1 MFLFAF
7 QTNKFNRRN
16 DNGTRVDL
24 HTMAFINWLAG
35 GPADPQKIAA
45 SRQKYPTWYRRYS
58 LTLMG
63 VVLTYFT
70 IIHPDLITR
79 LNAEPDIEHLQSLQV
94 RILKT
99 REGDPHFDMQL
110 PDGTVQ
116 TMEWPVRLSFSGRES
131 VYFWNKSQRQALIGC
146 QATVQ
151 VAPIRW
157 SFTNRYRVWG
167 LSCPTANFA
176 IGVEQTTESLQK
188 AKVSIVTLFVGFL
201 ILSFPLM
208 AVIFLRE
215 KRGVL

>member
-1 MFLFAF
+1 ME
-7 QTNKFNRRN
+7 QESTYTPWQR
-16 DNGTRVDL
+16 
-24 HTMAFINWLAG
+24 FINRLAG
-35 GPADPQKIAA
+35 GPADPQKMAA
-45 SRQKYPTWYRRYS
+45 SRQKYPTWYRRYA
-58 LTLMG
+58 LTLLYG
-63 VVLTYFT
+63 SLIFVGLFYPK
-70 IIHPDLITR
+70 IISN
-79 LNAEPDIEHLQSLQV
+79 LNATPELEHLQTLQV

-176 IGVEQTTESLQK
+176 IGVEQTTESLDKGQFSLE
-188 AKVSIVTLFVGFL
+188 ANILVFFVLF
-201 ILSFPLM
+201 FPWFV
-208 AVIFLRE
+208 VIFLRE

>member
-1 MFLFAF
+1 MFFK
-7 QTNKFNRRN
+7 QTNSTE
-16 DNGTRVDL
+16 GM
-24 HTMAFINWLAG
+24 TMEQESTYTPWQRFINRLAG
-35 GPADPQKIAA
+35 GPADPQKMAA
-45 SRQKYPTWYRRYS
+45 SRQKYPTWYRRYA
-58 LTLMG
+58 LTLLYG
-63 VVLTYFT
+63 SLIFVGLFYPK
-70 IIHPDLITR
+70 IISN
-79 LNAEPDIEHLQSLQV
+79 LNATPELEHLQTLQV

-176 IGVEQTTESLQK
+176 IGVEQTSKSLK
-188 AKVSIVTLFVGFL
+188 DNSISVMTLL
-201 ILSFPLM
+201 IECIILALPLG
-208 AVIFLRE
+208 VVLFLRE